1 MELLFGGSMRKMASM
16 NNPIENLN
24 KTFDSRVRLGIMSTL
39 MVNDEINFNDL
50 KQLIDVTDGNL
61 ASHIKSLEEIG
72 YVKVNKGF
80 VGRKT
85 NTTYAVTKA
94 GQKAFQQHLTAL
106 ERMIKTM
113 K

>member
-1 MELLFGGSMRKMASM
+1 MI
-16 NNPIENLN
+16 NPIENLN

-61 ASHIKSLEEIG
+61 ASHIKSLEESGFI
-72 YVKVNKGF
+72 KVNKGF
-80 VGRKT
+80 IGKKT
-85 NTTYAVTKA
+85 NTTYTVTKA
-94 GQKAFQQHLTAL
+94 GEKAFQQHLSAL
-106 ERMIKTM
+106 EKMIKGM

>member
-1 MELLFGGSMRKMASM
+1 M

-24 KTFDSRVRLGIMSTL
+24 KVFDSRVRLGIMSTL

-61 ASHIKSLEEIG
+61 ASHMKSLEDSG

-80 VGRKT
+80 IGRKT

-94 GQKAFQQHLTAL
+94 GQKAFQQHVAAL
-106 ERMIKTM
+106 EQMIKTI

>member
-1 MELLFGGSMRKMASM
+1 MITM

-50 KQLIDVTDGNL
+50 KQLIGVTDGNL
-61 ASHIKSLEEIG
+61 ASHIKALEESG
-72 YVKVNKGF
+72 YMTVNKGF
-80 VGRKT
+80 IGRKT
-85 NTTYAVTKA
+85 NTTYTITKL
-94 GQKAFQQHLTAL
+94 GEKAFQQHLAAL
-106 ERMIKTM
+106 EKMIKGM

>member
-1 MELLFGGSMRKMASM
+1 M
-16 NNPIENLN
+16 NNPIQNLN
-24 KTFDSRVRLGIMSTL
+24 KVFDSRVRLGIMSTL

-61 ASHIKSLEEIG
+61 ASHMKSLEESG

-80 VGRKT
+80 IGRKT
-85 NTTYAVTKA
+85 NTTYSVTKA
-94 GQKAFQQHLTAL
+94 GQKAFQQHLDAL
-106 ERMIKTM
+106 EQMIKTI